1 MINKKQKFEE
11 SYMQYGFNSIVF
23 SNKERPECLLCNNAL
38 SNDLKRPGK
47 LSSI

>member
-23 SNKERPECLLCNNAL
+23 SNKERPECLLCNNVL
-38 SNDLKRPGK
+38 SNGLMRPAK
-47 LSSI
+47 LSNI